1 MRRAAVWLLGFKAVL
16 GAAVALGYVSW
27 RDTYPYGYSHR
38 CDLNLYLALEK
49 YAAAHGGA
57 FPTGGRTPEA
67 SLGLLY
73 KNVDWVTA
81 DLLRGKTVPESVV
94 QETLDRGGP
103 LGPESCGWH
112 YVEGLRVD
120 DDPRLALFWDKVGLG
135 HNGERLSCGGHIVMF
150 LDGRRPHIPEVDWQ
164 TFLDEQER
172 LLAQR
177 ARGSALHLDAAVP
190 AGRETLQVQLRVVD
204 DGLCARVWRDWW
216 GPCSVELIADI
227 DREPEV
233 GAVGLPVVA
242 ADELRDAKAV
252 AGPKT
257 GTVRFVLK
265 RHTIAFDGNDFIFE
279 PPGK

>member
-1 MRRAAVWLLGFKAVL
+1 MALWLLGLV
-16 GAAVALGYVSW
+16 AAVDAVVVLGYVYW
-27 RDTYPYGYSHR
+27 RGHYPYGYSHR

-73 KNVDWVTA
+73 RNVDWVTA

-94 QETLDRGGP
+94 QETLDRCER

-120 DDPRLALFWDKVGLG
+120 DDPGLALFWDKVGLG
-135 HNGERLSCGGHIVMF
+135 HNGERLSGGGHIVMF
-150 LDGRRPHIPEVDWQ
+150 LDGQRPHIPEADWQ
-164 TFLDEQER
+164 TFLDEQDR
-172 LLAQR
+172 LLA
-177 ARGSALHLDAAVP
+177 ARTEGGALHVDAAVP

-216 GPCSVELIADI
+216 GPCAVEDIARI
-227 DREPEV
+227 GREPEV
-233 GAVGLPVVA
+233 GVVGLPVVA
-242 ADELRDAKAV
+242 ADELRGAKAV
-252 AGPKT
+252 AGPKP

-265 RHTIAFDGNDFIFE
+265 RHTIAFDGSRFTVE
-279 PPGK
+279 PGK